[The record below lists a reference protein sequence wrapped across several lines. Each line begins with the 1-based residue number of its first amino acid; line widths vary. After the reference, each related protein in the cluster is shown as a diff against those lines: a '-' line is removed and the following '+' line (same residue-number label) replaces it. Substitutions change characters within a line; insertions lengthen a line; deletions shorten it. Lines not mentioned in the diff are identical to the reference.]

1 MYIQSR
7 LSTADAALLMPSS
20 RPRRAAQSTS
30 SIHENS
36 HFSTRTST
44 AKKKS
49 SHNACNGTQSRRVL
63 TELRRRRAEMEEIES
78 YKQQKG
84 KFLDSLP
91 QPRRKTTQSN
101 LQKKNQGDSR
111 VKPTSKAQTHSIES
125 MRYKLTELQIRAQRR
140 KKKVDTIDLLAVET
154 DDEESNDSDDEIIFV
169 CTRNISASCTST
181 TVKEKNKSDFA
192 KSRKRRESLEE
203 EIQVEEE
210 LTIDE
215 IIKRRIQ
222 DAERNGEIISL

>member
-1 MYIQSR
+1 MFIQPR

-20 RPRRAAQSTS
+20 RPRRAAPSTS

-44 AKKKS
+44 AKKS
-49 SHNACNGTQSRRVL
+49 SSQNTCNGTQSRRVL
-63 TELRRRRAEMEEIES
+63 AELRRRRAEMEEIES

-84 KFLDSLP
+84 KLLDSLP
-91 QPRRKTTQSN
+91 QPRRKTKQSH
-101 LQKKNQGDSR
+101 LQKKNQGDSS
-111 VKPTSKAQTHSIES
+111 VKPTNKAQTQSVVNK
-125 MRYKLTELQIRAQRR
+125 RNNFRELRKRAQSR
-140 KKKVDTIDLLAVET
+140 KKVDTIDLLAVET

-169 CTRNISASCTST
+169 CTRNSSTICTST
-181 TVKEKNKSDFA
+181 RVKDNSINGST

-222 DAERNGEIISL
+222 DAARNGDIISL